1 MPINAPSPINTGMLQ
16 SSTLYIFVGLIAVI
30 GIMGGCWG
38 YQSSRDAAT
47 IDVLKAN
54 NIRLEDAVSLN
65 ERTIQQMISDAQVL
79 AAANAKLSRDIMKS
93 EMEQAASWNAINT
106 LDLETDTGDAA
117 EIEARANDSFAASL
131 DAVRRITTM

>member
-1 MPINAPSPINTGMLQ
+1 VL
-16 SSTLYIFVGLIAVI
+16 
-30 GIMGGCWG
+30 G

-117 EIEARANDSFAASL
+117 EIEARANDAFAASI
-131 DAVRRITTM
+131 DAVRRITTR